1 MQLIKNLLFI
11 LVLIVSVIFIIDL
24 MEKNNNDFIH
34 QTYLKTSIAKKE
46 NPENYD
52 KDFLK
57 TNKPIDQVRVRL
69 PFSEG
74 SDAGLKIWIF
84 FLAVLTTGIILG
96 FFIGLIH
103 IVSQK
108 RENLSYKSKIKKLQL
123 ELDTLRNQSVDDD
136 LVLKDDLSE
145 DNKSD
150 LMLK

>member
-1 MQLIKNLLFI
+1 MQLIKNLIFI
-11 LVLIVSVIFIIDL
+11 LILIISVIFIIDL
-24 MEKNNNDFIH
+24 MEENNDDFIH
-34 QTYLKTSIAKKE
+34 QTYLKTSIAKK
-46 NPENYD
+46 NHPEQYYKN
-52 KDFLK
+52 FFK

-74 SDAGLKIWIF
+74 KSAGLKVWVF

-96 FFIGLIH
+96 FFMGLVH
-103 IVSQK
+103 IISQK

-123 ELDTLRNQSVDDD
+123 ELDTLRNQSIDED

>member
-34 QTYLKTSIAKKE
+34 QTYLKTSLAKKE
-46 NPENYD
+46 NPEKYD

-69 PFSEG
+69 PFSEA
-74 SDAGLKIWIF
+74 DDEGLKVWIF

-103 IVSQK
+103 IISQK

-136 LVLKDDLSE
+136 WVLKDDLSE
-145 DNKSD
+145 NNKSD